1 MSSQFSGENPLAYIG
16 ISQTNPGQNW
26 FRTRAPTA
34 SDYAGYSIGDRW
46 IDSLNRVAWSLVDKD
61 QMQAYWISGGGAAV
75 SSVVTDS
82 GTASPIGGAVSLLGY
97 GGSGVST
104 SASGG
109 TIYVNS
115 TGSSGGMTWSV
126 VSTSGILIVNTGII
140 CTGGAA
146 LSFALP
152 ATSAV
157 GNIIAI
163 GLDGSTSWTI
173 TQGSGQSIR
182 IGGGAT
188 TTGAGGS
195 IASTSVGDY
204 LELVCE
210 VANTRWFAK
219 PPFGDLTVV

>member
-1 MSSQFSGENPLAYIG
+1 MG
-16 ISQTNPGQNW
+16 IVQTNPGQNF
-26 FRTRAPTA
+26 FRNRPPTTT
-34 SDYAGYSIGDRW
+34 DYAGYSIGDRW
-46 IDSLNRVAWSLVDKD
+46 IDQTNKVAWTLSDK
-61 QMQAYWISGGGAAV
+61 QQYEAYWVSGGGV

-82 GTASPIGGAVSLLGY
+82 GTASAVGGSINIVGY

-104 SASGG
+104 SASGA

-115 TGSSGGMTWSV
+115 TGSSGGMTYTTISA
-126 VSTSGILIVNTGII
+126 SGTLAVNTGYF

-146 LSFALP
+146 LSLALP
-152 ATSAV
+152 AVSAV
-157 GNIIAI
+157 GNVIAVA
-163 GLDGSTSWTI
+163 LDGSTSWTI

-182 IGGGAT
+182 IGAGVT

-210 VANTRWFAK
+210 IANTRWFAK